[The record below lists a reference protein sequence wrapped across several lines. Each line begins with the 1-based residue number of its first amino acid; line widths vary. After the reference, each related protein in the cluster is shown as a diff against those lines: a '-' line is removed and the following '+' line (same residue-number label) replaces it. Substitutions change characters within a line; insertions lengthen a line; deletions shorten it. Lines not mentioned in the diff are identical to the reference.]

1 MHNPDLE
8 RLLRAAAQHEK
19 PAAEMPYGFDA
30 RIVALARAE
39 RTAETTGSWE
49 IARLLRRVAVGAL
62 VVTAFASS
70 AAYWE
75 FSENDSDGEPLSNAY
90 AMADTAI
97 EAEFLP

>member
-39 RTAETTGSWE
+39 RTAETT
-49 IARLLRRVAVGAL
+49 
-62 VVTAFASS
+62 TAS
-70 AAYWE
+70 AGFGRSAQI
-75 FSENDSDGEPLSNAY
+75 P
-90 AMADTAI
+90 
-97 EAEFLP
+97 